1 MRAWIK
7 MWVWPIGAGAWPELA
22 PDGVIKVVVG
32 FQMSADLIHFSGT
45 LPRLSAQLLN

>member
-1 MRAWIK
+1 

-32 FQMSADLIHFSGT
+32 FQMSVDLIQSSGT
-45 LPRLSAQLLN
+45 LPRLRADMLS